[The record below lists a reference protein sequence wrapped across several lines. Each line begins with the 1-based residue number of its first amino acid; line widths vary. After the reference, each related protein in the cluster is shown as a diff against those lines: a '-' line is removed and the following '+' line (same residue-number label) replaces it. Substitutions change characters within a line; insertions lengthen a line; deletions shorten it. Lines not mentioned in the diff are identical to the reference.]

1 MNELRDEVRRFAW
14 SLSPADMATL
24 SELDAESRIYWL
36 RELLDSFICASC
48 ELAGIRWRVLVNP
61 LVAAVVPWDVMGDSR
76 AFAFVC
82 DGCASGSAVVL

>member
-36 RELLDSFICASC
+36 RETFGVSLAVAFKTVKLLS
-48 ELAGIRWRVLVNP
+48 AG
-61 LVAAVVPWDVMGDSR
+61 DES
-76 AFAFVC
+76 
-82 DGCASGSAVVL
+82 